1 LIGRGR
7 FYGPSRDPKLSHT
20 VFGVEQALAET
31 MMAEIIGR
39 CARALGRHQDDRV
52 LDP

>member
-1 LIGRGR
+1 MGH
-7 FYGPSRDPKLSHT
+7 PETAKLPHT
-20 VFGVEQALAET
+20 VFGVERAPAET
-31 MMAEIIGR
+31 MMAEITGR

>member
-1 LIGRGR
+1 MGH
-7 FYGPSRDPKLSHT
+7 PETAKLPRT
-20 VFGVEQALAET
+20 VFGVERALAET
-31 MMAEIIGR
+31 MMAEITGR

>member
-1 LIGRGR
+1 MGH
-7 FYGPSRDPKLSHT
+7 PETAKLPHT
-20 VFGVEQALAET
+20 VFGVEMALAET
-31 MMAEIIGR
+31 MMTEITGH

>member
-1 LIGRGR
+1 MGH
-7 FYGPSRDPKLSHT
+7 PETAKLPHT
-20 VFGVEQALAET
+20 VFGVERAPVET
-31 MMAEIIGR
+31 MMAEITGR